1 MVPAT
6 LVMGV
11 LDTAMGKIILMVF
24 CIMTLIFITTSY
36 DSMSYVV
43 AYHIQRNSSES
54 KDPER
59 SLRVFWAIV
68 LGILPASLIIYSDH
82 TVATDIILLTSVP
95 LLFIYPLIAIAT
107 FKDLFQKNHH
117 EKT

>member
-1 MVPAT
+1 
-6 LVMGV
+6 
-11 LDTAMGKIILMVF
+11 MVF

-68 LGILPASLIIYSDH
+68 LGILPAALIIYSDH

-95 LLFIYPLIAIAT
+95 LLFIYHLLLISLWYLLTPIDT
-107 FKDLFQKNHH
+107 C
-117 EKT
+117 